1 MGHMAA
7 AAPMNRPD
15 LLETSDGA
23 STLAGPRPARWG
35 QGRQAAACLRRL
47 VLTCLLAAAS
57 ALPGTAGGI
66 AALCYHQVLPKAT
79 GLFEVSVDEFRQQLG
94 ILKAQGFEAINSRQ
108 LLDYLAGRFQPLKK
122 PILLTFDDGFKS
134 VYDHAFPIMKEFGF
148 VGVACVYPQFID
160 SAGGMTWGQLREMA
174 AAGWSIEPHSL
185 THANLWKAPAAAA
198 ARQAFFDREI
208 ARPKRIIEE
217 RTGVPT
223 LFFTWPYGI
232 YTEETEALAR
242 QAGYAGAL
250 TVDGGASYPG
260 LDPFRVKR
268 QVVYRTDTREKFL
281 IRVGMGPLE
290 VTDCRPRPGEVVGSL
305 TAVGCTLPRLE
316 DYSPARYV
324 LNAKVTGGTL
334 AFTFDPATR
343 RLSATVKGKLKAGQ
357 HFIDVYLRD
366 QRTGV
371 TGQHGWLFTI
381 GGTGAASGVPYQV
394 R

>member
-1 MGHMAA
+1 MAH
-7 AAPMNRPD
+7 
-15 LLETSDGA
+15 
-23 STLAGPRPARWG
+23 
-35 QGRQAAACLRRL
+35 ACRL
-47 VLTCLLAAAS
+47 VLCGLLLLAS
-57 ALPGTAGGI
+57 ALPGLAGGI

-79 GLFEVSVDEFRQQLG
+79 GLFELSVDEFREQMG

-108 LLDYLAGRFQPLKK
+108 LLEYLAGRYQPLKK
-122 PILLTFDDGFKS
+122 PILLTFDDGYKS
-134 VYDHAFPIMKEFGF
+134 VYNHAFPIMKEFGF

-174 AAGWSIEPHSL
+174 SAGWSIEPHSL
-185 THANLWKAPAAAA
+185 THANLWKVPTAPA
-198 ARQAFFDREI
+198 ARQAFFEREI
-208 ARPKRIIEE
+208 VRPKRIIEE
-217 RTGVPT
+217 RTGLPT

-232 YTEETEALAR
+232 YTEETETLAR

-290 VTDCRPRPGEVVGSL
+290 VTDWHPRPGEVVGSPA
-305 TAVGCTLPRLE
+305 TVACTLPRLE

-334 AFTFDPATR
+334 AFGFDPATR

-357 HFIDVYLRD
+357 HFVDIYLRD

-371 TGQHGWLFTI
+371 TCQHGWLFTV
-381 GGTGAASGVPYQV
+381 GGGGNGAASSVPYQA